1 MAELIA
7 EGVMGE
13 NHDFTWKF
21 TNDGALTI
29 SGYGVL
35 KYSEFPTEWS
45 EDLSSKAKFQRVVFE
60 EGVTEIIS
68 KMDTHM
74 WDNILRPFVVEFP
87 SSLYYISGKIVF
99 DVLIAFFHSSL
110 PPKGDYNKISAK
122 IKYVPFDAVE
132 TYKAL
137 NASDVIMAM
146 PPCFQNTDVV
156 ELEESNLLRVDTY
169 NFNHVSVY
177 TIDGALVLNKD
188 VSGKGYFKDL
198 IKKSGDYIA
207 VVDGKQQRIKIL
219 TDYIEPEK
227 KE

>member
-21 TNDGALTI
+21 TNDGTLTI
-29 SGYGVL
+29 SGSGVL
-35 KYSEFPTEWS
+35 KYSEFPPEWS
-45 EDLSSKAKFQRVVFE
+45 EDLSNKKKFQRVVFE

-68 KMDTHM
+68 EMDYKST
-74 WDNILRPFVVEFP
+74 NILRPFVVEFP
-87 SSLYYISGKIVF
+87 SSLYYIAVTIVS

-110 PPKGDYNKISAK
+110 PPKGYYHNISAQ

-156 ELEESNLLRVDTY
+156 ELEESNLLRVDTSK
-169 NFNHVSVY
+169 FNHVSVY

-188 VSGKGYFKDL
+188 VSEMGSFEDL

-207 VVDGKQQRIKIL
+207 VADGKQQRIKIL

>member
-21 TNDGALTI
+21 TNDGTLTI
-29 SGYGVL
+29 SGSGVL
-35 KYSEFPTEWS
+35 KYSEFPSEWS
-45 EDLSSKAKFQRVVFE
+45 EDLSNSDKFQRVVFE

-68 KMDTHM
+68 EMVTNYSDDFLH
-74 WDNILRPFVVEFP
+74 PFVVEFP
-87 SSLYYISGKIVF
+87 NSLYYVSGRIVK
-99 DVLIAFFHSSL
+99 DMLIAFFHSFL
-110 PPKGDYNKISAK
+110 PPKGDYHTISSK

-137 NASDVIMAM
+137 SVSDVIMAM

-188 VSGKGYFKDL
+188 VSGMGSFEDL

-207 VVDGKQQRIKIL
+207 VADGKQQRIKIL

>member
-21 TNDGALTI
+21 TNDGTLTI
-29 SGYGVL
+29 SGSGVL
-35 KYSEFPTEWS
+35 KYSEFPSEWS

-68 KMDTHM
+68 KMQTNYSDDFLH
-74 WDNILRPFVVEFP
+74 PFVVEFP
-87 SSLYYISGKIVF
+87 NSLYYVSGRIVK
-99 DVLIAFFHSSL
+99 DMLIAFFHSFL
-110 PPKGDYNKISAK
+110 PPKGDYHIISSK

-137 NASDVIMAM
+137 SVSDVIMAM

-169 NFNHVSVY
+169 KFNHVSVY

-188 VSGKGYFKDL
+188 VSGKGSFKDL
-198 IKKSGDYIA
+198 IKKYGDYIA

>member
-21 TNDGALTI
+21 TNDGTLTI
-29 SGYGVL
+29 SGSGVL
-35 KYSEFPTEWS
+35 KYSELPSEWS
-45 EDLSSKAKFQRVVFE
+45 EDLSYKEKFQRVVFE

-68 KMDTHM
+68 EKDYDYT
-74 WDNILRPFVVEFP
+74 NILYPFVVEFP
-87 SSLYYISGKIVF
+87 SSLYYIDGKIVS

-110 PPKGDYNKISAK
+110 PPKGDYPRNSAK

-137 NASDVIMAM
+137 SASDVIMAM

-156 ELEESNLLRVDTY
+156 ELEESNLLRVDTSK
-169 NFNHVSVY
+169 FNHVSVY

-188 VSGKGYFKDL
+188 VSRMGSFEDL

-207 VVDGKQQRIKIL
+207 VADGKQQRIKIL